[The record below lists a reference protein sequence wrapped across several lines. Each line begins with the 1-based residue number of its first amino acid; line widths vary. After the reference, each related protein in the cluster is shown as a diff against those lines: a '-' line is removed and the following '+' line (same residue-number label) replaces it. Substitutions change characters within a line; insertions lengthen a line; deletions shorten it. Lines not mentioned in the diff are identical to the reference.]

1 MPHDLP
7 APQPGARPG
16 FTDLIAPEQS
26 RATVLVL
33 HGGAEHNTLPLTARS
48 LSWRRARRLA
58 LDLARPLN
66 RDDIAVAVLRYR
78 VIGWNAGRDDEPS
91 PVPDARWALEE
102 LQRTLGTPVV
112 ILGHSMGARTAA
124 AVADHP
130 SVRGVVGLAP
140 WLPADDPVDRLRDK
154 TLLTAH
160 GARDKITSP
169 KATRRYV
176 ARAAEVGTA
185 RFTDMGP
192 VGHYLLRDV
201 RSWNRF
207 ALQACREIAQA

>member
-1 MPHDLP
+1 MPHNLP
-7 APQPGARPG
+7 PPQPGLRPG
-16 FTDLIAPEQS
+16 FTDVFGPERP

-33 HGGAEHNTLPLTARS
+33 HGGAERNTLPLTDRS

-58 LDLARPLN
+58 RDIASPLAR
-66 RDDIAVAVLRYR
+66 DEVAVAVLRYR
-78 VIGWNAGRDDEPS
+78 MIGWNAGRADEPS
-91 PVPDARWALEE
+91 PVTDARWALEHLE
-102 LQRTLGTPVV
+102 QAMGVPVV
-112 ILGHSMGARTAA
+112 VLGHSMGARTAA

-140 WLPADDPVDRLRDK
+140 WLPADDPVERLRDK
-154 TLLTAH
+154 TLLAAH

-207 ALQACREIAQA
+207 ALQACREIAAV